1 MAEAG
6 EWRAVL
12 GVTVGGGFLNFQ
24 YQTSR
29 KVSAAT
35 EQKGFGE
42 RKGWALGGQALVAG
56 ASYLRVRPAGWQDPL
71 KDSGCGR
78 WPESIVNAS
87 WLLGLECRGS
97 GGGDPKYE

>member
-1 MAEAG
+1 MMAEAG

-12 GVTVGGGFLNFQ
+12 GVTVGWRILEFSISNIAESKCGH
-24 YQTSR
+24 R
-29 KVSAAT
+29 A
-35 EQKGFGE
+35 EGFGE

-78 WPESIVNAS
+78 WPESIVNAG
-87 WLLGLECRGS
+87 LAVGLGMPGQ
-97 GGGDPKYE
+97 